1 MHQRISNWIARV
13 NRLPAAWL
21 TASGAMALAACGLA
35 PATAEAANTN
45 LVPKAELSIK
55 ETYDSNVY
63 LQDTAP
69 TNTASRAFPA
79 KKDSWVTTL
88 TPRVGLDY
96 KPDPVFNLSA
106 FYAPDIVFYHDA
118 DSEDH
123 YAHRV
128 GLTLGGKTDDLAWDQ
143 VNSFTYIDGSHLGAL
158 FARPQDVPAVG
169 GIPLRERR
177 DSLMYRGTARL
188 TWTIGKVFLRPVGF
202 GYLHDFRT
210 TQLLRNQV
218 QARFGNAPYVYVN
231 EYDRRDLNGGLD
243 LGYKVAEKTWL
254 VAGYRYGR
262 QDQFR
267 GPSVFDPDRMAD
279 SPYDS
284 VYHRLL
290 VGVEGAPVS
299 WLKLAV
305 LAGPDIRDWQHTTPA
320 GFNRS
325 EILYWVDATATVL
338 PTKADTIVLLN
349 RRYEQPA
356 FTSQSVY
363 EDITYSISWK
373 HKFDDHW
380 TTTAGF
386 QIYIGDW
393 QAPVSR
399 EDRIYTPSAS
409 VTYAYKHLA
418 VELAYSYDWVQ
429 NKAGAVPGTQTA
441 FAEGREFTR
450 HMVSLVGRYSF

>member
-1 MHQRISNWIARV
+1 MSSLVPLGSETCPTARRLVWI
-13 NRLPAAWL
+13 
-21 TASGAMALAACGLA
+21 GAVALAA
-35 PATAEAANTN
+35 ATASAANTN
-45 LVPKAELSIK
+45 LIPKAELSLK

-63 LQDTAP
+63 LQDTEP
-69 TNTASRAFPA
+69 TNTAPRAFPA
-79 KKDSWVTTL
+79 KKGSWVTTL

-96 KPDPVFNLSA
+96 KPGAAFNLSA
-106 FYAPDIVFYHDA
+106 FYAPDIVFYHNA
-118 DSEDH
+118 HSEDH

-128 GLTLGGKTDDLAWDQ
+128 GLTWGGKAKDLAWEQ
-143 VNSFTYIDGSHLGAL
+143 INSFAYIDGSHLGAL

-177 DSLMYRGTARL
+177 DSLVYRGTAKL
-188 TWTIGKVFLRPVGF
+188 TWTLDKVFVRPVGF

-210 TQLLRNQV
+210 LQLLRHEV
-218 QARFGNAPYVYVN
+218 AARFGTNAPYVYVN

-243 LGYKVAEKTWL
+243 LGYQVADKTWL

-267 GPSVFDPDRMAD
+267 GPSVFDPNRFAD

-290 VGVEGAPVS
+290 VGVEGTPVS

-305 LAGPDIRDWQHTTPA
+305 LAGPDIRDWQQTTPA
-320 GFNRS
+320 GFHRG
-325 EILYWVDATATVL
+325 EILYWVDATATLL

-363 EDITYSISWK
+363 EDITYSITWR
-373 HKFDDHW
+373 HKFCDHW
-380 TTTAGF
+380 TGAAGF

-399 EDRIYTPSAS
+399 EDWIYTPSAS
-409 VTYAYKHLA
+409 LTYTYKHLT